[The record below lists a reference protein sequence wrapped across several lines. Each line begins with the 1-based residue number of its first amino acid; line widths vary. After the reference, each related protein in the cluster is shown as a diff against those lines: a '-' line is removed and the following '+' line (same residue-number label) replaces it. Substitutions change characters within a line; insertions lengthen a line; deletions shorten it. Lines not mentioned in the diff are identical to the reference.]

1 MAVLDQGL
9 ADALG
14 NPAMRLTMQDQRIDG
29 APDVVHRRVTDDL
42 NLACFGIDL
51 DFTDLRAV
59 GKARDGER
67 LVGDAGEGPLQIP
80 WQVLARDGGRG
91 NLKDAD
97 FAIGAGDPISAA
109 LELDVDFASLEQ
121 KARVLAA
128 LLDDV
133 VGRLADDGGRQLH

>member
-1 MAVLDQGL
+1 MHPLRGRCIAFRL
-9 ADALG
+9 ARVNATAHLVG
-14 NPAMRLTMQDQRIDG
+14 EF
-29 APDVVHRRVTDDL
+29 APTRQPPVKGFVHRGVTDDL

-97 FAIGAGDPISAA
+97 FAIGAGDPISDA

-121 KARVLAA
+121 EAGDLAS
-128 LLDDV
+128 LVYDV
-133 VGRLADDGGRQLH
+133 VGRLTDY